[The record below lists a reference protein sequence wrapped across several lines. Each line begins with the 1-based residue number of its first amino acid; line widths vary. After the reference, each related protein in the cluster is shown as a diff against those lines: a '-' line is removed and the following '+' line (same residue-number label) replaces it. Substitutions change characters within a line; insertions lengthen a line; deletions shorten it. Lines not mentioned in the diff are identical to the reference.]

1 MGTFGH
7 PARKRRP
14 RMKPRHGTALILGA
28 SGQDGAY
35 LADLLIQRGLEV
47 HGTSR
52 DREVSSY
59 AGLRRLGIHHRVTLH
74 SAVLGDF
81 RSVVT
86 VLNNV
91 RPAFI
96 FNLAAQSSVGLSF
109 ERPVETI
116 DSIMHGTINVME
128 AMRFLAL
135 EAKFYNAASS
145 ECFGNTSSERPATET
160 TSFSPRSPYA
170 VGKAA
175 SFWAVANYR
184 EAYGLFVCN
193 GLLFNHESPLRS
205 PRYVT
210 QKIVRKAVEIAAG
223 RSDIAELGVLTIAR
237 DWGWAPEYVDAMAR
251 MLDLDAPEDFVI
263 ATGET
268 RTLEDFAA
276 AAFACVGRNWR
287 DHVVESPA
295 LHRPLDIMYSSGDPS
310 KAARLLG
317 WKAENKMADVVNL
330 LVEAELKRLV
340 DEDSGKPAA
349 AAREAVRRSA

>member
-1 MGTFGH
+1 
-7 PARKRRP
+7 
-14 RMKPRHGTALILGA
+14 MKPRHGTALILGA

-35 LADLLIQRGLEV
+35 LAELLVRRGLDV

-52 DREVSSY
+52 DKEVSGY
-59 AGLRRLGIHHRVTLH
+59 AGLRRLGIYDRVKLH
-74 SAVLGDF
+74 SVVLSDF

-91 RPAFI
+91 RPALI

-109 ERPVETI
+109 EQPVETI

-135 EAKFYNAASS
+135 DAKFYNAASS
-145 ECFGNTSSERPATET
+145 ECFGNTSKEQPADET
-160 TSFSPRSPYA
+160 TMLSPRSPYA

-193 GLLFNHESPLRS
+193 GLLFNHESPLR
-205 PRYVT
+205 PARYVT
-210 QKIVRKAVEIAAG
+210 QKIVRGVVEIATGRAG
-223 RSDIAELGVLTIAR
+223 TIELGMLNIAR
-237 DWGWAPEYVDAMAR
+237 DWGWAPEYVDAAAR
-251 MLDLDAPEDFVI
+251 MLDRETPEDFVI

-268 RTLEDFAA
+268 NTLEDFVA

-287 DHVVESPA
+287 DHVVANPA
-295 LHRPLDIMYSSGDPS
+295 LHRPIDILYSSGNPS

-317 WKAENKMADVVNL
+317 WKAEKKMTDIVGL
-330 LVEAELKRLV
+330 LVDAEMQRC
-340 DEDSGKPAA
+340 AA
-349 AAREAVRRSA
+349 KGC

>member
-1 MGTFGH
+1 
-7 PARKRRP
+7 
-14 RMKPRHGTALILGA
+14 MKPRHGTALILGA

-35 LADLLIQRGLEV
+35 LAELLVRRGLDV

-52 DREVSSY
+52 DKEVSGY
-59 AGLRRLGIHHRVTLH
+59 GGLRRLGIYDRVTLH
-74 SAVLGDF
+74 SVVLSDF

-91 RPAFI
+91 RPALI

-109 ERPVETI
+109 EQPVETI

-135 EAKFYNAASS
+135 DAKFYNAASS
-145 ECFGNTSSERPATET
+145 ECFGNTSKEQPADET
-160 TSFSPRSPYA
+160 TMLSPRSPYA

-193 GLLFNHESPLRS
+193 GLLFNHESPLR
-205 PRYVT
+205 PARYVT
-210 QKIVRKAVEIAAG
+210 QKIVRGVVEIATGRAG
-223 RSDIAELGVLTIAR
+223 TIELGMLNIAR
-237 DWGWAPEYVDAMAR
+237 DWGWAPEYVDAAAR
-251 MLDLDAPEDFVI
+251 MLDRETPEDFVI

-268 RTLEDFAA
+268 NTLEDFVA

-287 DHVVESPA
+287 DHVVANPA
-295 LHRPLDIMYSSGDPS
+295 LHRPIDILYSSGNPS

-317 WKAENKMADVVNL
+317 WKAEKKMTDIVGL
-330 LVEAELKRLV
+330 LVDAEMQRC
-340 DEDSGKPAA
+340 AA
-349 AAREAVRRSA
+349 KGC

>member
-1 MGTFGH
+1 MDALQ
-7 PARKRRP
+7 PDIEMAAV
-14 RMKPRHGTALILGA
+14 MKPRQDTALILGA

-35 LADLLIQRGLEV
+35 LADLLVRRGLDV

-52 DREVSSY
+52 DKEVSSY
-59 AGLRRLGIHHRVTLH
+59 AGLRRLGIYDRVTLH
-74 SAVLGDF
+74 SAVLSDF

-91 RPAFI
+91 RPALI

-109 ERPVETI
+109 EQPVETI

-135 EAKFYNAASS
+135 DAKFYNAASS
-145 ECFGNTSSERPATET
+145 ECFGNTSKEHPADET
-160 TSFSPRSPYA
+160 TSLSPRSPYA

-193 GLLFNHESPLRS
+193 GLLFNHESPLR
-205 PRYVT
+205 PARYVT

-223 RSDIAELGVLTIAR
+223 RGDTVELGMLNIAR

-251 MLDLDAPEDFVI
+251 MLDLDTPEDFVI
-263 ATGET
+263 ATGQT
-268 RTLEDFAA
+268 RTLEDFVA

-295 LHRPLDIMYSSGDPS
+295 LHRPIDIVYSSGDPS

-317 WKAENKMADVVNL
+317 WKAEKQMTDVVNL
-330 LVEAELKRLV
+330 LVDAERQRCAAEG
-340 DEDSGKPAA
+340 DGQSGAAERDS
-349 AAREAVRRSA
+349 VRRTA

>member
-1 MGTFGH
+1 
-7 PARKRRP
+7 
-14 RMKPRHGTALILGA
+14 MKPRPGSALILGA
-28 SGQDGAY
+28 SGQDGTY
-35 LADLLIQRGLEV
+35 LAELLVRRGLDV

-52 DREVSSY
+52 DKEVSGY
-59 AGLRRLGIHHRVTLH
+59 AGLRRLGIYDRVTLH
-74 SAVLGDF
+74 SVVLSDF

-86 VLNNV
+86 VLNDV
-91 RPAFI
+91 RPALI

-109 ERPVETI
+109 EQPVETI

-135 EAKFYNAASS
+135 DAKFYNAASS
-145 ECFGNTSSERPATET
+145 ECFGNTTKDQPADET
-160 TSFSPRSPYA
+160 TMFSPRSPYA

-193 GLLFNHESPLRS
+193 GLLFNHESPLR
-205 PRYVT
+205 PARYVT
-210 QKIVRKAVEIAAG
+210 QKIVRGAVDIVGG
-223 RSDIAELGVLTIAR
+223 RTGTLELGMLHIAR

-251 MLDLDAPEDFVI
+251 MLDRETPEDFVI

-268 RTLEDFAA
+268 HALEDFVA

-287 DHVVESPA
+287 DHVIDNPA
-295 LHRPLDIMYSSGDPS
+295 LHRPTDILYSGGNPS

-317 WKAENKMADVVNL
+317 WKAEKKMVDVVGL
-330 LVEAELKRLV
+330 LIDAEM
-340 DEDSGKPAA
+340 
-349 AAREAVRRSA
+349 RRCAMKDG

>member
-1 MGTFGH
+1 
-7 PARKRRP
+7 
-14 RMKPRHGTALILGA
+14 MKPRHGTALILGA

-35 LADLLIQRGLEV
+35 LADLLIRRGLHV

-52 DREVSSY
+52 DKEVSTF
-59 AGLRRLGIHHRVTLH
+59 AGLHRLGIHDRVTLH
-74 SAVLGDF
+74 SAVLSDF
-81 RSVVT
+81 RSIVT

-109 ERPVETI
+109 EQPVETI

-128 AMRFLAL
+128 AVRFLAL

-145 ECFGNTSSERPATET
+145 ECFGNTSREHPATET
-160 TSFSPRSPYA
+160 TSFAPRSPYA

-184 EAYGLFVCN
+184 EAYGMFVCS
-193 GLLFNHESPLRS
+193 GLLFNHESPLR
-205 PRYVT
+205 PARYVT
-210 QKIVRKAVEIAAG
+210 QKIVRKAVDIAAG
-223 RSDIAELGVLTIAR
+223 RGDTVELGMLTIAR

-268 RTLEDFAA
+268 RTLADFVA

-287 DHVVESPA
+287 DHVVESVG
-295 LHRPLDIMYSSGDPS
+295 LHRPIDIMYSSGDPS

-317 WKAENKMADVVNL
+317 WRAENKMADVVNL
-330 LVEAELKRLV
+330 LVEAELQRCAA
-340 DEDSGKPAA
+340 EGGAKPDAA
-349 AAREAVRRSA
+349 AHHAVRQPA